1 MFLPLKRRSR
11 SLCSKYCKGLCI
23 WVIMIFSMVTSNLK
37 ICWWQMVLLKL
48 PTLGWQE
55 KYAPCPPCTDCV
67 STRWWISGM
76 NLPPSSSFQFF
87 QVKWVLSTSIG
98 LNAFVVLIFF
108 ICSKNST
115 KKSGGLFL
123 MLSWKVLTWL
133 RYNDELGCI
142 RDKWCYNSL
151 SLHTSGSELFSC
163 KWWKIIHSVVPL
175 RVRFTPLYIHM

>member
-1 MFLPLKRRSR
+1 MTSYHVPSYKSFVSDFVFFSFPL
-11 SLCSKYCKGLCI
+11 
-23 WVIMIFSMVTSNLK
+23 WIFMTRITLSV
-37 ICWWQMVLLKL
+37 WQ
-48 PTLGWQE
+48 
-55 KYAPCPPCTDCV
+55 
-67 STRWWISGM
+67 GM

-163 KWWKIIHSVVPL
+163 KWWNIIHSVVPL
-175 RVRFTPLYIHM
+175 RVKFTALYIHM